1 MCTSD
6 DKKTSGNLDVS
17 SGGEAAGAG
26 REAYPY
32 RPLRVIAAYA
42 LVSLFI
48 AVFGLIYE
56 HFSHEV
62 DSNYMRFAFLIP
74 AAMGLP
80 AALLFLIVKKAP
92 RPGRYSSSVYRWSCA
107 FLTGGALL
115 RGVFEIYGTDSVF
128 PRIYF
133 IAGTVLLVA
142 SLVIY
147 IKEAARARQE
157 ERKDRPAGI

>member
-6 DKKTSGNLDVS
+6 DKKTSCG
-17 SGGEAAGAG
+17 AAGRSDG
-26 REAYPY
+26 PEAYPY

-80 AALLFLIVKKAP
+80 AALFFLLVKKIP
-92 RPGRYSSSVYRWSCA
+92 RPGRYSSSLYRWSCT

-147 IKEAARARQE
+147 IKEARRRREGSRTPGGNDQN
-157 ERKDRPAGI
+157 G